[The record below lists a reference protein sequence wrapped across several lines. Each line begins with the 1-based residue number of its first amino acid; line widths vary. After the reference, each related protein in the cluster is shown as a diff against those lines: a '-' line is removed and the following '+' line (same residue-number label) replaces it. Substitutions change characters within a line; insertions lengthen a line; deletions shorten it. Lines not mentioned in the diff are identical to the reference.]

1 MAITSFGYPG
11 TIDAKTQAVWLPMVS
26 AAQYS
31 VAGAGDLRVSARTGA
46 DRGLTVAAGT
56 AAGDGVMDIFTTPD
70 TSLALPSVSGSN
82 VSRWF
87 MVVLRRNW
95 NTNTTTLAIISG
107 SATRELPAR
116 QNTPGGIS
124 DQPLAL
130 CRVESGKTTVAEF
143 VDLRT
148 WGRSGGMFAL
158 DDLVKGFLT
167 EIGTTLRIG
176 STVWERT
183 LDTQLAPV
191 WRRST
196 PGGAIGYSL
205 HGQFREPTADDPY
218 IKRFTIPDPGFPY
231 VVQANATVEGGGGG
245 SGTRWDTILTLNGS
259 WMDAARGDAVAPWWQ
274 MSGNS
279 SGVATGAL
287 EVGILAIRQYGNGPF
302 GLSAYNQLLSALIM
316 PAL

>member
-31 VAGAGDLRVSARTGA
+31 VAGPGDLRVTARTGA

-56 AAGDGVMDIFTTPD
+56 AAGDGVMDIFSTPD
-70 TSLALPSVSGSN
+70 NSLALPSVAGTN

-95 NTNTTTLAIISG
+95 NTNLSALAIIAG

-158 DDLVKGFLT
+158 DELVKGFLT
-167 EIGTTLRIG
+167 EVGTTLRIG

-183 LDTQLAPV
+183 LDSQLAPV

-196 PGGAIGYSL
+196 PGGAIGYNL
-205 HGQFREPTADDPY
+205 NGGFREPTTADQR
-218 IKRFTIPDPGFPY
+218 IKKFTIPDPGFPY
-231 VVQANATVEGGGGG
+231 VIQANATVEAGGGGP
-245 SGTRWDTILTLNGS
+245 GTRWDTALTANGG
-259 WMDAARGDAVAPWWQ
+259 WMDAARGDAVSPWFQ
-274 MSGNS
+274 MSGVTA
-279 SGVATGAL
+279 GAATGPV
-287 EVGILAIRQYGNGPF
+287 EVAIVGWRQFGNGAF
-302 GLSAYNQLLSALIM
+302 GLSSYNQIFTVLIV

>member
-1 MAITSFGYPG
+1 MAINSFGYPG

-70 TSLALPSVSGSN
+70 TSLVLPSVAGTN

-95 NTNTTTLAIISG
+95 NTNTTTLAIING
-107 SATRELPAR
+107 SATRELPTR
-116 QNTPGGIS
+116 LNTPGSQS

-130 CRVESGKTTVAEF
+130 CRVEAGKTTVAEF

-148 WGRSGGMFAL
+148 WGRSGGMVAL
-158 DDLVKGFLT
+158 DELVKGFLT

-176 STVWERT
+176 TTVWERT
-183 LDTQLAPV
+183 LDSQLAPV

-196 PGGAIGYSL
+196 PGGAIGYNL
-205 HGQFREPTADDPY
+205 NGGFREPTPENGT
-218 IKRFTIPDPGFPY
+218 IKKFTIPDPGFPY
-231 VVQANATVEGGGGG
+231 VIQANATVEAGGGG
-245 SGTRWDTILTLNGS
+245 SGTRWDTAITANGG
-259 WMDAARGDAVAPWWQ
+259 WLDAARGDAVSPWFQ
-274 MSGNS
+274 MSGVS
-279 SGVATGAL
+279 SGAATGPV
-287 EVGILAIRQYGNGPF
+287 EVAIVAWRQFGSGAF
-302 GLSAYNQLLSALIM
+302 GLSQYNQIFTVLIL